1 MSEESTAIAGV
12 TEPVSNLS
20 VEEYIARR
28 TGIASQQEEQ
38 TEESESEAEVE
49 IEDQETDTEDNTEYA
64 DEEEEEGSSEEAEL
78 DLLNLSTEQI
88 QELAKKGKSRLLQRV
103 GELTAQKRLLEEK
116 LQQQVAAKPTKEIPQ
131 NENPFRDISDP
142 KELSAKYSELEQV
155 LEDTDAILEEHEDYG
170 PDDIIVVGDREFTKK
185 EIRKA
190 NRNAREGITKYIPA
204 QEKQLA
210 KIQQLTQMEEHY
222 SAAAKS
228 EVPDILDPETEV
240 GSRFQAMMQDPIA
253 QQVKKQIPELGAQ
266 LEYLLAH
273 AANSIFGKGRPRINA
288 AAVGSKLKINPSSSP
303 TGASAVNSRAIKP
316 KKVAEAYSKFE
327 QSQSVDDWISAR
339 IAKYK

>member
-1 MSEESTAIAGV
+1 MSEESSAIAGA
-12 TEPVSNLS
+12 TEPVSNVS

-28 TGIASQQEEQ
+28 SGIASQQDEQ
-38 TEESESEAEVE
+38 AEESELDTEVE
-49 IEDQETDTEDNTEYA
+49 AEDQEADQEDTTEYVD
-64 DEEEEEGSSEEAEL
+64 DEEEVSSEEAEL

-142 KELSAKYSELEQV
+142 KELIAKYGELEQV

-170 PDDIIVVGDREFTKK
+170 SDDIIVVGDREFTKK

-190 NRNAREGITKYIPA
+190 NRNAREAIAKYIPA
-204 QEKQLA
+204 QERQIA
-210 KIQQLTQMEEHY
+210 KLQQLTQMEEQY
-222 SAAAKS
+222 SAAAKN
-228 EVPDILDPETEV
+228 EIPDILDPESEV

-253 QQVKKQIPELGAQ
+253 QQVKKQIPELGVQ

-273 AANSIFGKGRPRINA
+273 AANSIYGKGKPRINA

-303 TGASAVNSRAIKP
+303 TGASAINSRASKP
-316 KKVAEAYSKFE
+316 KKAAEAYNKFE
-327 QSQSVDDWISAR
+327 QSHSVDDWISAR
-339 IAKYK
+339 IAQYK

>member
-1 MSEESTAIAGV
+1 MSEESSAIAGA
-12 TEPVSNLS
+12 TEPVSNVS

-28 TGIASQQEEQ
+28 SGIASQQDEQ
-38 TEESESEAEVE
+38 AEESELDTEVE
-49 IEDQETDTEDNTEYA
+49 AEDQEADQEDTTEYVD
-64 DEEEEEGSSEEAEL
+64 DEEEVSSEEAEL

-142 KELSAKYSELEQV
+142 KELIAKYGELEQV

-170 PDDIIVVGDREFTKK
+170 SDDIIVVGDREFTKK

-190 NRNAREGITKYIPA
+190 NRNAREAIAKYIPA
-204 QEKQLA
+204 QERQIA
-210 KIQQLTQMEEHY
+210 KLQQLTQMEEHY
-222 SAAAKS
+222 SAAAKN
-228 EVPDILDPETEV
+228 EIPDILDPESEV

-253 QQVKKQIPELGAQ
+253 QQVKKQIPELGVQ

-273 AANSIFGKGRPRINA
+273 AANSIYGKGKPRINA

-303 TGASAVNSRAIKP
+303 TGASAINSRASKP
-316 KKVAEAYSKFE
+316 KKAAEAYNKFE
-327 QSQSVDDWISAR
+327 QSHSVDDWISAR
-339 IAKYK
+339 IAQYK